1 MFSFT
6 LVFECRRLDNIR
18 AMLVLLGLVMVAICG
33 IWISTRQGKIAV
45 KPFSASGKCLD
56 VTPALGIRF
65 QYLT

>member
-1 MFSFT
+1 M
-6 LVFECRRLDNIR
+6 R
-18 AMLVLLGLVMVAICG
+18 VLLGLVMVAICG